1 MLTPDQTVLAIRML
15 SRNSWGPVSTRSFHL
30 SPCVCGVPMWQ
41 QPCNVC
47 DYYPSH
53 YLPSNDS
60 RASNERMAEACRER
74 VSDPRAAF
82 KKAIEKSG
90 DEELGYEGN
99 LATFYLHGYRSTC
112 AWNPS
117 AREGDAR
124 GQFWADSHRR
134 LTAEQ
139 AKFREDLQAL
149 AVKASRIDCASADDL
164 FDTVIEHDRSL
175 PMYYGE
181 HFGLARIVE
190 GDWTTGSANFDVHDM
205 KALNK
210 LVGHELIQS
219 LDDFTLTSK
228 GEEVHRI
235 YAFERLPRG

>member
-41 QPCNVC
+41 QPCSVC
-47 DYYPSH
+47 DYYPTH

-60 RASNERMAEACRER
+60 RASNESMAEACREHVGDAR
-74 VSDPRAAF
+74 VAF

-90 DEELGYEGN
+90 DMGLGYEGN
-99 LATFYLHGYRSTC
+99 LATFYLRGYRRSC

-117 AREGDAR
+117 AREGADR
-124 GQFWADSHRR
+124 GKFWAPSHRR

-139 AKFREDLQAL
+139 AKFREDLSAL
-149 AVKASRIDCASADDL
+149 AVKAAKIDCASPDDL
-164 FDTVIEHDRSL
+164 FDTVCERGRSL

-190 GDWTTGSANFDVHDM
+190 GEWAPGSADLDAHDM
-205 KALNK
+205 KTLDK

-219 LDDFTLTSK
+219 RDDFTLTSK